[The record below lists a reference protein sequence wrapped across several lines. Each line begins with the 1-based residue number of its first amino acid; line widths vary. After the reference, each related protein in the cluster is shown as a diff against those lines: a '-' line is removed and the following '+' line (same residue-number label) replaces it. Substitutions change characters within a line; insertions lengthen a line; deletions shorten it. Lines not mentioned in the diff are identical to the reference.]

1 MVLKI
6 KETVNAIDASLVEKG
21 MVGMMCQS
29 FLQQLPLQTPVDMPT
44 STQTTFVDVVTLQPR
59 CQECTNRRHYRME
72 SDYRTTKRQVRYQT
86 GQGSMQVVYMDY
98 S

>member
-6 KETVNAIDASLVEKG
+6 KETVNAIGASLVEKG

-44 STQTTFVDVVTLQPR
+44 STQTTFVDVVTPSTQVSRMHQSKTLQ
-59 CQECTNRRHYRME
+59 
-72 SDYRTTKRQVRYQT
+72 D
-86 GQGSMQVVYMDY
+86 GI
-98 S
+98 